1 MEYKIIKIGDTII
14 NKKSKVKYQITHQVN
29 VNTFSMDNL
38 KYLGM
43 IDYINENT
51 ADDYELVKSV

>member
-14 NKKSKVKYQITHQVN
+14 NKKSKVKYRITHQVN
-29 VNTFSMDNL
+29 DNTFSMDNL

-51 ADDYELVKSV
+51 ADDYELVESV